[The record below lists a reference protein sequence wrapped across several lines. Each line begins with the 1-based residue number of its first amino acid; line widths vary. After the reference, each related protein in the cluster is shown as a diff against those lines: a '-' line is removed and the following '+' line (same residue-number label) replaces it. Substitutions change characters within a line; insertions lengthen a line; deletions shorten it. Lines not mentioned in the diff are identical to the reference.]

1 MKWWIY
7 VVNKDFYINNHDA
20 KEQLIR
26 LMSAQQSFL
35 FKAFTRSPP
44 FFSLFNNKYAFY
56 AQAFKFFPLYKRRKM
71 NCPNNLILC
80 FRLDSQN

>member
-35 FKAFTRSPP
+35 FKAFTRSPRLP
-44 FFSLFNNKYAFY
+44 FFSLFNNNAFY
-56 AQAFKFFPLYKRRKM
+56 AQAFKFFSIVQKEENELSK
-71 NCPNNLILC
+71 
-80 FRLDSQN
+80 